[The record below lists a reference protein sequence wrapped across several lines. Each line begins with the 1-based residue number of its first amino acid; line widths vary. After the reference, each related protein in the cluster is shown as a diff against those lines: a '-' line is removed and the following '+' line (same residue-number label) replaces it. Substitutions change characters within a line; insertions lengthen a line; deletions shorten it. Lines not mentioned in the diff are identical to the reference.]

1 MKKKYQNI
9 ETDIALKLR
18 TLNFIRWIAI
28 SGQLLS
34 VIIAYFYFELVFNIS
49 FALILILFST
59 ILNIY
64 LYFKFPATKSLTFN
78 ELTYYLLYDLM
89 QLIFLLLLTGG
100 LSNPFCIL
108 ILAPVVISSTYLD
121 LRRTAIVC
129 FASAISL
136 TFLLFQYIP
145 IQSNLIAFDSNDY
158 SSFEITSIWGSL
170 IVTLIFISAYC
181 FRVASESRKTSNAL
195 RETQLTLSNE
205 EKISALMSLTAAA
218 VHELGTPLS
227 TISIIAKELVES
239 TSTKDKNFDD
249 LAIIQTQIKR
259 CADILKRLRA
269 NNFSESSDE
278 FINKLSLTRLIN
290 EILEDYS
297 NEKKNIKINSDSL
310 FDQKNIIVSR
320 SPEIVQS
327 LSNIIDNAYKYAKN
341 EIIINLKDAK
351 DRILIEII
359 DDGKGFSSEIFS
371 LLGEPYVKRSIDDQ
385 DHGLGL
391 GLFISKNLLN
401 KTFGDI
407 KFLNSDKFGACV
419 QIFLDKE
426 KLNTN

>member
-89 QLIFLLLLTGG
+89 QLIFLLFLTGG

-170 IVTLIFISAYC
+170 IVTLI
-181 FRVASESRKTSNAL
+181 
-195 RETQLTLSNE
+195 
-205 EKISALMSLTAAA
+205 
-218 VHELGTPLS
+218 
-227 TISIIAKELVES
+227 
-239 TSTKDKNFDD
+239 
-249 LAIIQTQIKR
+249 
-259 CADILKRLRA
+259 
-269 NNFSESSDE
+269 
-278 FINKLSLTRLIN
+278 
-290 EILEDYS
+290 
-297 NEKKNIKINSDSL
+297 
-310 FDQKNIIVSR
+310 
-320 SPEIVQS
+320 
-327 LSNIIDNAYKYAKN
+327 
-341 EIIINLKDAK
+341 
-351 DRILIEII
+351 
-359 DDGKGFSSEIFS
+359 
-371 LLGEPYVKRSIDDQ
+371 
-385 DHGLGL
+385 
-391 GLFISKNLLN
+391 
-401 KTFGDI
+401 
-407 KFLNSDKFGACV
+407 
-419 QIFLDKE
+419 
-426 KLNTN
+426 